1 MKRILLILPLFF
13 CLGLLQA
20 QEDVIVPADSVFQGT
35 VMWADGALSPH
46 RHMRNLPDSSF
57 IAEDDVL
64 EVDSSLYID
73 TVVLNEQMRLMNKEV
88 FHPDP
93 QKSLWLSFVF
103 PGLGQI
109 YNRKYWKLPIVYG
122 IGVGIGYAIGWTNR
136 RYREYMIGY
145 QNINSAHPDPAK
157 WAGLVPEGYPES
169 SASDYMKNEMDQY
182 RRSRDIS
189 IVAGV
194 VAYALTIVD
203 AFVDAQLSDFD
214 VSPDLSM
221 KVAPR
226 LQETNDG
233 VAVGCGLKLNF

>member
-1 MKRILLILPLFF
+1 
-13 CLGLLQA
+13 
-20 QEDVIVPADSVFQGT
+20 
-35 VMWADGALSPH
+35 MWADGALSPH